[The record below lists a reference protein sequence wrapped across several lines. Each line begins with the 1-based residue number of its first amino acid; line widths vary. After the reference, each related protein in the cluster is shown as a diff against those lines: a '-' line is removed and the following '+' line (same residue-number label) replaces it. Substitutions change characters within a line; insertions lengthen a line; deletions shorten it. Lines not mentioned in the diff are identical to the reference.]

1 MSEQEDKLRQVKIK
15 FFTSSEDETIQLSSS
30 SDQALFVPENLKRY
44 GLSEIL
50 NHLLKDNLTSP
61 VPFDFLINGEILRT
75 SLRDYLISKG
85 LSSEILLNL
94 EYKKAVLPPSYLNN
108 FNNDDWIS
116 SLDLQNQNVLSG
128 SYDGI
133 VRTWDMSG
141 NIKKQ
146 YQGHHGAIKAV
157 KYISDTRIV
166 SGSLDRT
173 LRLWK
178 TAAESESLEDDNT
191 EEGKTLAILEGHD
204 AAVVSIDV
212 QDNRI
217 LSASHDNSIGIW
229 STNYKEMNIVDSLS
243 KQNFG
248 EAKGS
253 TQTQKR
259 RKMAD
264 KDGSTRRRAP
274 LALLE
279 SHTAPVEDI
288 IFDRNDSS
296 VAYSV
301 SQDHT
306 IKTWDLVTNRCIDT
320 KTTSY
325 SLMSILQLPE
335 LNLLAC
341 GSSVRHITLH
351 DPRTTS
357 KITNEQLNGHKNFV
371 VSLDRHPTN
380 PNMFVSASHDSTCK
394 IWDVR
399 SNKPLYTITRENSVE
414 DNKVFA
420 VKWSESI
427 NAVVSAG
434 EDKQIQFNKTENI
447 I

>member
-1 MSEQEDKLRQVKIK
+1 MSGEENKLHQVKIK
-15 FFTSSEDETIQLSSS
+15 FFNKDTDETIQLNSSN
-30 SDQALFVPENLKRY
+30 DQALFVPESLKRY

-50 NHLLKDNLTSP
+50 NHLLQSNLTSP
-61 VPFDFLINGEILRT
+61 IPFDFLINGEILRT
-75 SLRDYLISKG
+75 SLKEYLISKG
-85 LSSEILLNL
+85 LSSEILLNV
-94 EYKKAVLPPSYLNN
+94 EYKKAVLPPTYLNS

-116 SLDLQNQNVLSG
+116 SLDLQGQNVLSG

-141 NIKKQ
+141 NVKKQ

-157 KYISDTRIV
+157 KYVSDTRVV

-178 TAAESESLEDDNT
+178 TGVETESLEDDTT

-212 QDNRI
+212 SGNRI
-217 LSASHDNSIGIW
+217 LSASHDNSVGIW
-229 STNYKEMNIVDSLS
+229 STNYKDMNIVDSLL
-243 KQNFG
+243 KQNYG
-248 EAKGS
+248 DAKGS

-259 RKMAD
+259 RRLAD

-274 LALLE
+274 LAILE

-288 IFDRNDSS
+288 IFDKNDAS

-306 IKTWDLVTNRCIDT
+306 IKTWDLVTNRCFDT

-325 SLMSILQLPE
+325 SLLSILQLPE

-351 DPRTTS
+351 DPRATT

-371 VSLDRHPTN
+371 VSLARHPTN
-380 PNMFVSASHDSTCK
+380 QYMFVSGSHDSTCK

-399 SNKPLYTITRENSVE
+399 SNKPLHTITREHSIE

-420 VKWSESI
+420 VEWSGAI
-427 NAVVSAG
+427 NSVISAG
-434 EDKQIQFNKTENI
+434 EDKQIQFSKAENI
-447 I
+447 V